1 VGAWFAATG
10 ERSEV
15 SAGRDG
21 FSEIEEIGDV
31 FLGFDNSFDGGESL
45 VNSRFKVAEFVAEF
59 DGLAGV
65 QDTRHGSWDERLP
78 GALLVDASK
87 CNGDSSEVRSRL
99 GFERRRQLSLQRLRS
114 TKETAKARIKKARTQ
129 TATKISRDIL
139 AMVPS
144 GT

>member
-1 VGAWFAATG
+1 MGAWFAATG

-65 QDTRHGSWDERLP
+65 QDTRHGSWDEMLP

-87 CNGDSSEVRSRL
+87 CNGDSSRSRSRL
-99 GFERRRQLSLQRLRS
+99 KVRAQATAGSS
-114 TKETAKARIKKARTQ
+114 TSTVDEGDSEGKNEECENAN
-129 TATKISRDIL
+129 
-139 AMVPS
+139 
-144 GT
+144 GN